1 VGGEPYADA
10 ATRAGATVFAS
21 SPHVRQDKEYFLA
34 MEGERKSAVTL
45 EIVTPQAET
54 RTVPLIRGET
64 WPDGVTALTLVPEV
78 NEDVAFKWLDAG
90 RVAYIA
96 LNSFADDAIY
106 KEFSQGTRTNLFV
119 GSVLIGSML
128 GMMFLYSGK
137 VAIQ

>member
-1 VGGEPYADA
+1 
-10 ATRAGATVFAS
+10 
-21 SPHVRQDKEYFLA
+21 